1 MLKKLSLFM
10 VLIMIVTNFSA
21 CGGEEPKNQKSE
33 KLSHEE
39 IRYNEA
45 MEYIEDGKYA
55 AALDI
60 IIELDD
66 FKDCEELR
74 EKFVFKCSK
83 AIDDICEI
91 VYTYD
96 DKGNQLTYE
105 LISNEL
111 PWEKSTYV
119 YNDINQCVKEFSE
132 GYNPYVAEN
141 TYDSNGNL
149 IFTEYDNNGRTEYQ
163 YDANNNCIKEHLY
176 YGEPYSGESIIT
188 YVYDENNNCIEMA
201 DGLYVTKYFYDE
213 DGTLLKEERD
223 DSRTEYIYD
232 EDGDCIEKLVTTP
245 SYTEVYIYEYDKYGN
260 VIRMDIPHHNVYTVD
275 TTLYEYVLFYD
286 GKLANDYVQPT
297 IAKNDLTVDEILEIS
312 REMLHVPDD
321 DSITYDVGEKYYDI
335 GKGLYYIP
343 VNFYKDGKSVAGANV
358 NVKTGELVSNIL
370 EYGMYD

>member
-10 VLIMIVTNFSA
+10 ALIMIVATFSA
-21 CGGEEPKNQKSE
+21 CGGEKQENQKSE
-33 KLSHEE
+33 KLSPEE
-39 IRYNEA
+39 TRYNEA
-45 MEYIEDGKYA
+45 MEYIEDGKYT

-60 IIELDD
+60 IIELGD

-83 AIDDICEI
+83 SIDNYGEV

-96 DKGNQLTYE
+96 DKGNEITYE

-111 PWEKSTYV
+111 PWEKFTYV
-119 YNDINQCVKEFSE
+119 YNDKNQCVKEISE
-132 GYNPYVAEN
+132 GYYPYVAEN

-149 IFTEYDNNGRTEYQ
+149 ILTEYDNNGRTEYQ
-163 YDANNNCIKEHLY
+163 YDTNNNCIKKHFY
-176 YGEPYSGESIIT
+176 YGEPYSGESITT

-201 DGLYVTKYFYDE
+201 DGSYITKYFYDD
-213 DGTLLKEERD
+213 DGTLLKEERG
-223 DSRTEYIYD
+223 DSRTEYTYD
-232 EDGDCIEKLVTTP
+232 EDGDCIEKRVTIP

-260 VIRMDIPHHNVYTVD
+260 VIRMDIPHHQVYTVD

-297 IAKNDLTVDEILEIS
+297 IAKDDLTVEEILEIS
-312 REMLHVPDD
+312 RETLLVPDD
-321 DSITYDVGEKYYDI
+321 DSITYAVREKYYDI
-335 GKGLYYIP
+335 GKGLYYVP
-343 VNFYKDGKSVAGANV
+343 VAFYEDGEMVAGANV
-358 NVKTGELVSNIL
+358 NAKTGELVSNIL